1 MGDAEGDKRFM
12 FMTML
17 RPRFLSALLTVSL
30 LAGCGG
36 SLPSMGLSEGAQGFQ
51 AHADWPSV
59 LKDIAKHRIGETPE
73 GVQVRLLPEMA
84 REKMATVLSYRA
96 MDNDLAGDL
105 PKHLNDLEAAGSS
118 AYANLVVFSDADG
131 PEDTRLHYVV
141 QDQQRAM
148 ASPWLFAEG
157 PLRMSGKDLNSAS
170 PETLERFVGWGFREY
185 PGRFKV
191 LDVSS
196 HGSGYQGMC
205 IDFSSN
211 YEQMP
216 LHAFGAA
223 VRQGL
228 KGRQLDVLNLL
239 ACLMSTVEVAYEFR
253 DAAKMMVASE
263 DLLMGG
269 RVLPYSETFGK
280 LSARSDWQ
288 KADAREVA
296 RQLVEDAEPAL
307 PSSGAYTMAAID
319 LERIAGVKRQMNVL
333 SNLLIARLEAN
344 RREILMAYDSVP
356 VLRKDKGQSS
366 HRDLIRFA
374 ENLQA
379 KVKDAEIRRAATD
392 LVTACEGAI
401 VVAKRKKMETGV
413 ANGLSVYLPDP
424 HEEFNAAY
432 RETRLAQESSWDEF
446 LLAVKASR

>member
-1 MGDAEGDKRFM
+1 MERDNRFM
-12 FMTML
+12 FMLMRRLTIL
-17 RPRFLSALLTVSL
+17 PLLAAGL

-36 SLPSMGLSEGAQGFQ
+36 VPGLSGGEFGSVSAQ
-51 AHADWPSV
+51 ADLASV
-59 LKDIAKHRIGETPE
+59 VKDLAKHRIAETPE
-73 GVQVRLLPEMA
+73 GLWVRQLPEIP

-105 PKHLNDLEAAGSS
+105 VKHLNDLEEAGSS
-118 AYANLVVFSDADG
+118 AYANLLVFSDADG
-131 PEDTRLHYVV
+131 QDDTRLHYMV
-141 QDQQRAM
+141 QDSKRAI
-148 ASPWLFAEG
+148 ASPWLHAEG
-157 PLRMSGKDLNSAS
+157 PLRLTGKELNSAS

-185 PGRFKV
+185 PGRFKL

-205 IDFSSN
+205 VDFTSN
-211 YEQMP
+211 YAQMP
-216 LHAFGAA
+216 LHSFGTA

-253 DAAKMMVASE
+253 DVAKVMVASE
-263 DLLMGG
+263 DLIMGG
-269 RVLPYSETFGK
+269 RVLPYSQTFGR

-288 KADAREVA
+288 KADAQDVA
-296 RQLVEDAEPAL
+296 RQLVEDARPDVPA
-307 PSSGAYTMAAID
+307 SGAYTMAALD
-319 LERIAGVKRQMNVL
+319 LSQIADVKRQLNVL
-333 SNLLIARLEAN
+333 SNLLLERLPAN
-344 RREILMAYDSVP
+344 RREILAAYDGVP

-374 ENLQA
+374 QELQTR
-379 KVKDAEIRRAATD
+379 VSDPEIRKAAGALITS
-392 LVTACEGAI
+392 CERTI
-401 VVAKRKKMETGV
+401 LVAKRKKMERDV

-424 HEEFNAAY
+424 YEEFNAAY
-432 RETRLAQESSWDEF
+432 RETRLAKESSWDEF

>member
-1 MGDAEGDKRFM
+1 MIMTTRF
-12 FMTML
+12 
-17 RPRFLSALLTVSL
+17 RWLSIVLAASL

-36 SLPSMGLSEGAQGFQ
+36 ALPGMQAGGTGAVQ
-51 AHADWPSV
+51 AQADLPSV
-59 LKDIAKHRIGETPE
+59 LKDIAKQRIAQTPE
-73 GVQVRLLPEMA
+73 GVQVRQLPEMP

-118 AYANLVVFSDADG
+118 AYANLLVFSDADG
-131 PEDTRLHYVV
+131 REDTRLHYLV
-141 QDQQRAM
+141 QDSSPAM

-196 HGSGYQGMC
+196 HGAGYQGMC
-205 IDFSSN
+205 IDFNSN

-216 LHAFGAA
+216 LHAFGSA
-223 VRQGL
+223 VKSGL

-253 DAAKMMVASE
+253 DTAKMMVASE

-269 RVLPYSETFGK
+269 RVLPYAETFGK
-280 LSARSDWQ
+280 LSARTDWQ

-296 RQLVEDAEPAL
+296 RQLVEDARPEV

-319 LERIAGVKRQMNVL
+319 LTQIADVKRQLNVL
-333 SNLLIARLEAN
+333 SNVLLQRFDAN
-344 RREILMAYDSVP
+344 RPAILAAYDGVP

-366 HRDLIRFA
+366 HRDLVRFA

-379 KVKDAEIRRAATD
+379 KVPDPAIREAASALIASAER
-392 LVTACEGAI
+392 AI
-401 VVAKRKKMETGV
+401 VVAKRKKMERGV

-424 HEEFNAAY
+424 YEEFNAAY
-432 RETRLAQESSWDEF
+432 RETRLAKESSWDEF
-446 LLAVKASR
+446 LLAVKASRQR

>member
-1 MGDAEGDKRFM
+1 M
-12 FMTML
+12 FMMT
-17 RPRFLSALLTVSL
+17 RAPRLLSIFLAASL

-36 SLPSMGLSEGAQGFQ
+36 MAPAFGPAASGTDGFQ
-51 AHADWPSV
+51 ASADLPSV
-59 LKDIAKHRIGETPE
+59 LQDIAKHRIAQTAE
-73 GVQVRLLPEMA
+73 GVQVRQLPEMT

-105 PKHLNDLEAAGSS
+105 PRHLNDLEAAGSS
-118 AYANLVVFSDADG
+118 TYANLVVFSDADG
-131 PEDTRLHYVV
+131 SADTRLHYVV
-141 QDQQRAM
+141 QDSQRSM
-148 ASPWLFAEG
+148 ASPWLFAGTSLGLGGSE
-157 PLRMSGKDLNSAS
+157 LNSAA

-216 LHAFGAA
+216 LHAFGTA
-223 VRQGL
+223 VKQGL

-263 DLLMGG
+263 DLIMGG

-280 LSARSDWQ
+280 LSARTDWQ

-296 RQLVEDAEPAL
+296 RQLVEDAQPDV

-319 LERIAGVKRQMNVL
+319 LSQIASVKRQMNVL
-333 SNLLIARLEAN
+333 SNVLLERFAAN
-344 RREILMAYDSVP
+344 RREILSAYDGVP

-379 KVKDAEIRRAATD
+379 QVKDAAIREAAAD
-392 LVTACEGAI
+392 LVASAERSI
-401 VVAKRKKMETGV
+401 VVARRKKMERGV

-424 HEEFNAAY
+424 YEEFNAAY
-432 RETRLAQESSWDEF
+432 RETRLAKETSWDEF

>member
-1 MGDAEGDKRFM
+1 M
-12 FMTML
+12 FMMM
-17 RPRFLSALLTVSL
+17 RKSRLLMAILAASL

-36 SLPSMGLSEGAQGFQ
+36 MVPALGPTAAGAGGFQ
-51 AHADWPSV
+51 AQADWPSV
-59 LKDIAKHRIGETPE
+59 LKDIAKHRVAQTPE
-73 GVQVRLLPEMA
+73 GVQVRQLPEMA

-131 PEDTRLHYVV
+131 SEDTRLHYVV
-141 QDQQRAM
+141 QDQQRSM

-157 PLRMSGKDLNSAS
+157 PLRLSGKDLNSAA

-205 IDFSSN
+205 IDFSSH

-216 LHAFGAA
+216 LHSFGTA
-223 VRQGL
+223 VKQGL

-263 DLLMGG
+263 DLIMGG
-269 RVLPYSETFGK
+269 RVLPYAQTFGK

-296 RQLVEDAEPAL
+296 RQLVEDAQPDM

-319 LERIAGVKRQMNVL
+319 LSQIASVKRQMNVL
-333 SNLLIARLEAN
+333 SNLMLERFAAN
-344 RREILMAYDSVP
+344 RREILSAYDGVP

-374 ENLQA
+374 ENLQD
-379 KVKDAEIRRAATD
+379 KVKDPAIREAAAD
-392 LVTACEGAI
+392 LVTSAERAI
-401 VVAKRKKMETGV
+401 VVAKRKKMERGV

-424 HEEFNAAY
+424 YEEFNTAY
-432 RETRLAQESSWDEF
+432 RETRLAKETSWDEF